1 MSKCITKRSFLA
13 YKETFLR
20 SSGREKKFALSSSY
34 NPSKQMSIS
43 FMLIVIIHTQTDS
56 FSINTEMKKL

>member
-20 SSGREKKFALSSSY
+20 SWGGGVALSSCY

-43 FMLIVIIHTQTDS
+43 FMLMVIINTQTDS